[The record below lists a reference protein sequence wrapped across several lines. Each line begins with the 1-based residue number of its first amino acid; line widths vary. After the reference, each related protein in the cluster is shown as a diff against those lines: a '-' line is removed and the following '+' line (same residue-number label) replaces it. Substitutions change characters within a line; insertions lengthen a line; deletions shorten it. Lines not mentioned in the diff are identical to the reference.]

1 MFKMLDFIDELL
13 DRVTMYRLLLYYLI
27 ALLLIAIGLSA
38 AGVLHYSAFTIGGYA
53 IYLVVASWI
62 VNQVFA
68 RFLKVPIN
76 SDSTIITALI
86 LALIVSPSFNQD
98 NLAFITAAAGLA
110 IASKY
115 LITYRKK
122 HVFNPAAIAVVL
134 TAIGPEQSATWWVG
148 NSAMMPFVI
157 IGGILLVRRIRRGA
171 MVTSFVLAALA
182 GIAFSAII
190 QHAGVL
196 TSLHHAVFSSALWF
210 LAFVMLTEPLT
221 SPTTKKHQ
229 IWYGILTGLLF
240 PPQVHIGSLY
250 STPER
255 ALIVGNIFAFIV
267 NPKIKLFPALVRKIK
282 ITQDSLDF
290 VFAPDQK
297 FAYQPGQYMEFTLPH
312 EGVDSRGQRRY
323 FTLASSPT
331 EDTMRVGVKF
341 YRDGSSFKD
350 AMLDMDRNT
359 PIVAT
364 SLGGDFVL
372 PDDRS
377 RKVVLIAGGI
387 GVTPYRSMI
396 KYLIDKNQ
404 KRPLTLL
411 YGAGTAADIAYSD
424 VFEEARTRLGIKS
437 IYALSKSG
445 TRLPDNRFRAGYIT
459 ADLIKAEVPD
469 YHECLFYISGPHAM
483 VVNVEESLRG
493 LGVHQ
498 TNIKTDFFSG
508 YA

>member
-1 MFKMLDFIDELL
+1 MLNFIDELL

-27 ALLLIAIGLSA
+27 ALLLVAVGLSA
-38 AGVLHYSAFTIGGYA
+38 TGVLHYSAFTIVGYS
-53 IYLVVASWI
+53 IYLVIVCWI
-62 VNQVFA
+62 VNQIFA
-68 RFLKVPIN
+68 RFLKIPIN
-76 SDSTIITALI
+76 TDSTIITALI

-98 NLAFITAAAGLA
+98 NFAFITAAAGLA

-122 HVFNPAAIAVVL
+122 HIFNPAAIAVAL

-182 GIAFSAII
+182 GITLSAVIS
-190 QHAGVL
+190 HAGAL
-196 TSLHHAVFSSALWF
+196 ASLHHAVFSSALWF

-221 SPTTKKHQ
+221 SPTTKKQQ

-240 PPQVHIGSLY
+240 PPQVHIGNIY

-255 ALIVGNIFAFIV
+255 ALIVGNVFAFFA
-267 NPKIKLFPALVRKIK
+267 NPKVKLFPALVRKIK

-290 VFAPDQK
+290 VFAPDRK

-312 EGVDSRGQRRY
+312 DQIDSRGQRRY

-331 EDTMRVGVKF
+331 EDTIRIGVKF
-341 YRDGSSFKD
+341 YRDGSSFKE

-359 PIVAT
+359 PISAN

-377 RKVVLIAGGI
+377 HKVVLIAGGI

-396 KYLIDKNQ
+396 KYLVDKNQ
-404 KRPLTLL
+404 QRPITLL
-411 YGAGTAADIAYSD
+411 YAANTAADIAYTD

-437 IYALSKSG
+437 VYVLSKSG
-445 TRLPDNRFRAGYIT
+445 THLPDNRFRAGYVT
-459 ADLIKAEVPD
+459 ADLVKAEVPD

-483 VVNVEESLRG
+483 VVNVEKGLRE
-493 LGVHQ
+493 LGVPQH
-498 TNIKTDFFSG
+498 NIKTDFFSG

>member
-1 MFKMLDFIDELL
+1 MFNFIDELL
-13 DRVTMYRLLLYYLI
+13 DRITMYRLLLYYLI

-38 AGVLHYSAFTIGGYA
+38 TGVLHYNPFTIAWYS
-53 IYLVVASWI
+53 IYLVVVCWI
-62 VNQVFA
+62 VNQIFA
-68 RFLKVPIN
+68 RFLGLAIN
-76 SDSTIITALI
+76 SDSTYITALI

-98 NLAFITAAAGLA
+98 NFTFITAAAGLA

-122 HVFNPAAIAVVL
+122 HIFNPAAIAVVL
-134 TAIGPEQSATWWVG
+134 TALGPEQSASWWVG

-171 MVTSFVLAALA
+171 MVSSFVAAALV
-182 GIAFSAII
+182 GVTFSAII
-190 QHAGVL
+190 HHAGVM
-196 TSLHHAVFSSALWF
+196 TSLNHAVYSSALWF

-221 SPTTKKHQ
+221 APTTKKYQ

-240 PPQVHIGSLY
+240 PPQVHFGSIY

-255 ALIVGNIFAFIV
+255 ALIVGNVFAFIV
-267 NPKIKLFPALVRKIK
+267 NPKVKLFPALVRKIK
-282 ITQDSLDF
+282 ITPDSLDF
-290 VFAPDQK
+290 VFAPDRK

-312 EGVDSRGQRRY
+312 DQIDSRGQRRY

-331 EDTMRVGVKF
+331 EDTVRIGVKF
-341 YRDGSSFKD
+341 YRDGSSFKE

-359 PIVAT
+359 PIIVN

-377 RKVVLIAGGI
+377 RKIVLIAGGI

-396 KYLIDKNQ
+396 KYLLDKNE
-404 KRPLTLL
+404 RRRLTLL
-411 YGAGTAADIAYSD
+411 YAASTPEDIAYAD
-424 VFEEARTRLGIKS
+424 VFEEARERLGVKTL
-437 IYALSKSG
+437 YVVSKSD
-445 TRLPDNRFRAGYIT
+445 TLPDNRFRAGYIT
-459 ADLIKAEVPD
+459 PELLQAEVPD
-469 YHECLFYISGPHAM
+469 YNERLFYISGPHAM
-483 VVNVEESLRG
+483 VVNVEKNLKH
-493 LGVHQ
+493 LGVPSH
-498 TNIKTDFFSG
+498 NIKTDFFSG